1 MFYSVDR
8 IIGDIAI
15 CLDDNGEIFNISVDL
30 IEGDFREG
38 SVLKESDENYYVDY
52 EEENSRR
59 EANFDLAENLFE
71 N

>member
-8 IIGDIAI
+8 IIGDIAV
-15 CLDDNGEIFNISVDL
+15 CVDDNGEIFNISTDL
-30 IEGDFREG
+30 IEGDFKEG
-38 SVLKESDENYYVDY
+38 SILKESDEIYFADT

-59 EANFDLAENLFE
+59 EANFDLAESLFE